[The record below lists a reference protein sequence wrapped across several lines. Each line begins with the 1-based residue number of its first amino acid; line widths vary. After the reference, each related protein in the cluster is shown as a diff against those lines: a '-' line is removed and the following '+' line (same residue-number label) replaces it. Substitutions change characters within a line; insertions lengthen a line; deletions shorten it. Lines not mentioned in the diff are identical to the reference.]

1 MYVKLDL
8 SCLKGILI
16 SHFHPADID
25 CIEDFRKLFSRFSP
39 CCLPWPQFWFFLPL
53 HPLSWNLKISAL
65 LTACLIWNTE
75 WSHGGHKMEKKVEI
89 LPQVWD
95 FELWIMNVSNE
106 ILDECWRWVWA
117 EVAKLQHCVN
127 AVLFMSLDWQWYGA
141 LLTRRGPFC
150 LTLILIFTVKIS
162 QYQYSICTITMIK
175 FIFVPYSIL
184 YAFTSSALAGD
195 DFML

>member
-8 SCLKGILI
+8 SCLKKWIFV

-106 ILDECWRWVWA
+106 ILDECCWRWCGLKVPRYNIA
-117 EVAKLQHCVN
+117 YMQC
-127 AVLFMSLDWQWYGA
+127 AVLFMSLDWQWVMIRWA
-141 LLTRRGPFC
+141 VSFC
-150 LTLILIFTVKIS
+150 LTLIFTLTIS
-162 QYQYSICTITMIK
+162 QSQYSISM
-175 FIFVPYSIL
+175 YNNNH
-184 YAFTSSALAGD
+184 
-195 DFML
+195 

>member
-8 SCLKGILI
+8 SCLKGILV

-106 ILDECWRWVWA
+106 ILDECCWRWLWSVDWGYQA
-117 EVAKLQHCVN
+117 TTLRKCSVVHVIGLTEIWCAADKARPLLSHSNSNIHCQN
-127 AVLFMSLDWQWYGA
+127 
-141 LLTRRGPFC
+141 LT
-150 LTLILIFTVKIS
+150 ISIFNM
-162 QYQYSICTITMIK
+162 YNNN
-175 FIFVPYSIL
+175 
-184 YAFTSSALAGD
+184 D
-195 DFML
+195 